1 RSRPARGRRL
11 SRLARIDAL
20 GSLLPPGLPR
30 APTRPGDEVAADLR
44 CIEARYMPECLNTC
58 ELARFC
64 RNEAY
69 GSTRALGRDVAEELG
84 GVESVASALGLARGT
99 LPVSPEQQEVSVL
112 LRHAWS
118 LRRECLGSAA

>member
-44 CIEARYMPECLNTC
+44 CIEARCMPECLNTC

-84 GVESVASALGLARGT
+84 GVESDGTALGLARDV
-99 LPVSPEQQEVSVL
+99 LPVSPEQEEVAVL
-112 LRHAWS
+112 LRQARSVRPEW
-118 LRRECLGSAA
+118 LGRAA